1 MTRND
6 LRNLFITPQGENVLL
21 WILKEHHVFNADI
34 KTDRELALRN
44 WGMKFLS
51 YIGSKNS
58 KRSVT
63 EFIKVAMTE
72 EKK

>member
-34 KTDRELALRN
+34 KTDKELALRN